1 LPRHKRKR
9 GLVPSLIPDA
19 LNPVHQLK
27 VMGRLV
33 RRRVGKPGAPP
44 GTLVHAGPPKVE
56 TVRISLLEYGEQLV
70 EKEIEDLSQLLP
82 FAPAPTVSWVNVE
95 GLHEVELIRELGERL
110 SIHPLVLEDIVST
123 GQRPK
128 VEDHE
133 SYLYIVLPMLSM
145 DPNTGAVE
153 DEQLSLILGPSWV
166 VMFQERP
173 GDDLDAVRERIRMGG
188 SRIRGRGAD
197 YLAYALVDSVVD
209 HYFVVLEQIGAVA
222 ERMEIE
228 VLEGQSPQTMHR
240 LHALKREL
248 LMVRRAVWPVR
259 EMLNTLIRTECPLV
273 GEPTKIYLRD
283 VYDHA
288 VRIIDTVE
296 VLRDVV
302 SGLIDL
308 YLSSISNRLN
318 EVMKSL
324 TVMASIF
331 IPLTFIVG
339 VYGMN
344 FGFMPELEVWWAY
357 PVLWAVMIAIAGGM
371 LWHFRRRGWI

>member
-1 LPRHKRKR
+1 MPDEKPKR
-9 GLVPSLIPDA
+9 GRAPSLLPGM
-19 LNPVHQLK
+19 LNPVHQLR

-44 GTLVHAGPPKVE
+44 GTLVHEGPPKVDK
-56 TVRISLLEYGEQLV
+56 VRVTLVRYGEELV
-70 EKEIEDLSQLLP
+70 EKEIHSLSEMLP
-82 FAPAPTVSWVNVE
+82 FTPDPSVSWVNIE
-95 GLHEVELIRELGERL
+95 GLHEIELIRELGERL
-110 SIHPLVLEDIVST
+110 SIHPLVLEDVVSA

-128 VEDHE
+128 MEEHDG
-133 SYLYIVLPMLSM
+133 YLYIVLPMLDIEPSSG
-145 DPNTGAVE
+145 TVV
-153 DEQLSLILGPSWV
+153 DEQLSLILGPNYV

-173 GDDLDAVRERIRMGG
+173 GDDFDPVRDRIRTGG

-197 YLAYALVDSVVD
+197 YLAYALLDSVVD
-209 HYFVVLEQIGAVA
+209 HYFVALESVGTIA
-222 ERMEIE
+222 ERMEEE
-228 VLEGQSPQTMHR
+228 VMDRHSPETMHR

-259 EMLNTLIRTECPLV
+259 EMLNGLIRTETALISDT
-273 GEPTKIYLRD
+273 TKVYLRD

-308 YLSSISNRLN
+308 YLSTISNRLN

-344 FGFMPELEVWWAY
+344 FDFMPELNMWWFY
-357 PVLWAVMIAIAGGM
+357 PLLWVVMLLIAGGM
-371 LWHFRRRGWI
+371 IWHFRRRGWI